1 MATDLSTAL
10 FAEEQD
16 PDMREMHGTGLG
28 DRLTAFERARL
39 EYDPTLPVYLSIEPE
54 TALYNVELSWRRGVR
69 SRPRNIPVTAGQK
82 AELSWG
88 HP

>member
-28 DRLTAFERARL
+28 DRLTAFERDRL
-39 EYDPTLPVYLSIEPE
+39 QYAPTLPVYLSPDVED
-54 TALYNVELSWRRGVR
+54 ALWVASESWMRGVR
-69 SRPRNIPVTAGQK
+69 SRPRNIPATAGQK